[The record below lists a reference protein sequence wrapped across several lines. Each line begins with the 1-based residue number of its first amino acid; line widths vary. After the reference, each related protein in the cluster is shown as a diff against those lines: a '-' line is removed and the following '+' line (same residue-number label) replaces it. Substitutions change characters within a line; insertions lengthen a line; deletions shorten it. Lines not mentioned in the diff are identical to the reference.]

1 MSRDDGAHR
10 LRANDDLYRTD
21 LDRTDLRR
29 DDDVDL
35 TRDRRTEHAGLDRT
49 HDLTRRDLVDADGYE
64 QRISTR
70 PAKTSAAA
78 VFALVFGL
86 SSLLSVLTVVL
97 SPLALVLGI
106 IGIVLGVVGLKMA
119 RRPGV
124 TGKGTA
130 IGGLVLAI
138 IGTLLA
144 IAVGVGVTTFLNN
157 QSAVNRLQHQV
168 DQMRNNLP
176 QHVDVPGG
184 STGS

>member
-1 MSRDDGAHR
+1 MARDDGAHR
-10 LRANDDLYRTD
+10 VRANDDLERPD
-21 LDRTDLRR
+21 LVR
-29 DDDVDL
+29 DDRDVDL
-35 TRDRRTEHAGLDRT
+35 TRDRREAEHGRFDRD
-49 HDLTRRDLVDADGYE
+49 HDLARRDLVDDDGYE

-106 IGIVLGVVGLKMA
+106 IGIILGVVGIRMA

-130 IGGLVLAI
+130 IGGLVLAV

-157 QSAVNRLQHQV
+157 QSAVDRLQHQV
-168 DQMRNNLP
+168 DQMRNDLP
-176 QHVDVPGG
+176 SHVDVPGG
-184 STGS
+184 STGG

>member
-1 MSRDDGAHR
+1 MARDDGAHR
-10 LRANDDLYRTD
+10 LRANDDLDRTDAVRDDRDVDLTRHGRTD
-21 LDRTDLRR
+21 LDR
-29 DDDVDL
+29 
-35 TRDRRTEHAGLDRT
+35 DRLDRD
-49 HDLTRRDLVDADGYE
+49 HLDRDGDYE
-64 QRISTR
+64 LRTK

-106 IGIVLGVVGLKMA
+106 IGIILGVVGIKMA

-130 IGGLVLAI
+130 IGGLVLAV

-144 IAVGVGVTTFLNN
+144 IAVGVGITTFLNN
-157 QSAVNRLQHQV
+157 QSAVDRLQHQV
-168 DQMRNNLP
+168 DQMRNDLP
-176 QHVDVPGG
+176 SHVDVPGG
-184 STGS
+184 STGR